1 MFAKAASLVRCLAAF
16 LVCSISFSGWAETDE
31 ERTVRLRSERIL
43 AKPKTFEETKA
54 LVEQGD
60 AGTPSSLDPVN
71 VPEYIYELPL
81 FAGNDFL
88 IHHHN

>member
-1 MFAKAASLVRCLAAF
+1 MADKATRLVRCLAAYV
-16 LVCSISFSGWAETDE
+16 VCSISASGWAETDE
-31 ERTVRLRSERIL
+31 VRRRRLRSERIL

-81 FAGNDFL
+81 FAGNDSL